1 MFSAALGMP
10 VSGLGYLTKA
20 GNPEPG
26 HLGLNEANGA
36 EKKNMKGETNIP
48 YSINLN
54 VL

>member
-36 EKKNMKGETNIP
+36 EKKKYERRNQ
-48 YSINLN
+48 YSI
-54 VL
+54 